1 MHTNEVAMLK
11 LKDESSTTLP
21 TTGTGSR
28 YVALGMY
35 RGMPIYGSSFPVGPA
50 LPETEHNFNLTVN
63 ESVSMMFFF
72 LSFPFFEARKVTD
85 SCLLC
90 SLLFRAYAS
99 THPLEL
105 CSFAAFFSVLRFP
118 FVERA
123 NPAIPA
129 WTRTVRVL
137 YQRNQTINHWQNC
150 SKQSVGPGSECV
162 CPWVFAACMDP
173 VDIGDVL

>member
-90 SLLFRAYAS
+90 SLRTPRHILW
-99 THPLEL
+99 
-105 CSFAAFFSVLRFP
+105 SFVRLLLFSVFFASLLLNAPIRQYLR
-118 FVERA
+118 
-123 NPAIPA
+123 
-129 WTRTVRVL
+129 
-137 YQRNQTINHWQNC
+137 
-150 SKQSVGPGSECV
+150 GPVPCECYTNGTK
-162 CPWVFAACMDP
+162 P
-173 VDIGDVL
+173 